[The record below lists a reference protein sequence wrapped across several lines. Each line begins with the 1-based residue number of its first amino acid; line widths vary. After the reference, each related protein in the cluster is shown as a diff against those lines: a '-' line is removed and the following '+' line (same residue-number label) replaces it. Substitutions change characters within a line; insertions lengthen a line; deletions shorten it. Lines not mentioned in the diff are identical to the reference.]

1 MFKKL
6 QQKWKVNGLGLIL
19 ILSTFALGGSLCG
32 YVGRKLMAFT
42 GVEKG
47 ALWVFLYVLLVTILW
62 PLAVIAVS
70 IPLGQFNFF
79 KAYISKIFK
88 RFKGQKP

>member
-1 MFKKL
+1 MFNKL

-42 GVEKG
+42 DIEKG
-47 ALWVFLYVLLVTILW
+47 AFWVFVYVCVITILW
-62 PLAVIAVS
+62 PLAVLLVS

>member
-1 MFKKL
+1 MFNKL

-42 GVEKG
+42 GIEKG
-47 ALWVFLYVLLVTILW
+47 AFWVFVYVIVITILW
-62 PLAVIAVS
+62 PLAVLLVS